1 VSSRDFTHLH
11 CHTEYSLLDGL
22 ARVGPL
28 MDAAHKQG
36 MTSLALTDHGVMFGA
51 VEFYG
56 EAKKRGIKP
65 IIGMEAYVAPRAMH
79 LREGKQDASGY
90 HFVLLAENETGYQNL
105 LTLASEAQLRGYYY
119 KPRVDKELLAKHSEG
134 LIALSACLS
143 SEVARHL
150 VKDDIQAA
158 EKAAKWYAE
167 VFEHRFYLEVQDHG
181 IAEQRT
187 VNRHIAAMAKRLG
200 LPLVVTNDVHYIAKE
215 HARAQ
220 EILLCVQTGT
230 TMDDPKRMKMDSHE
244 FYLKSADEMWHTFG
258 DEFPDA
264 LKNTM
269 EIAERCNLNLEFGR
283 VQLPEMPVPAGHSVD
298 TYLAEVCHDRLAVR
312 YDEVRD
318 DMRERL
324 DYELSV
330 IKKTGFAAYFLLL
343 DDIIGH
349 ARREGIMVGP
359 GRGCLSPDTPIEMS
373 MGGVKAIRDVEPG
386 DCVISR
392 DGMAREVIRRWDY
405 ESDEDLIRLRSY
417 YGDWRGVTLTPD
429 HKVLAEKSTR
439 KPGYESWADS
449 TKRAKKSLIEPT
461 GRLDW
466 LRADELTPGDW
477 VFCPTLAAPSSKRPP
492 CAIDLARYANGYD
505 MVSSRD
511 EVREYRINV
520 LLKRLYHRATLPRLI
535 TLDEPWGRILGLFAG
550 DGWLLSHKS
559 NRIGFAFNAAET
571 ESRAWV
577 EEFFHTLNL
586 QVDVRPHAGRKL
598 VQIEV
603 KSKFL
608 RAMFADLFD
617 GYAPTLKSRDKHV
630 PRAILEGSMGLQQGF
645 VHGLC
650 MSDGHDAG
658 SKNRITTTSLRL
670 AVETRQLLRLLG
682 LPSSVRKEN
691 RKVETR
697 SAFANAGPAYTVDF
711 PPDARFGATN
721 AMASYVY
728 RRVEGGFLLKLLSS
742 ELVPGTGTVHDLEVT
757 GEHNYLTSSF
767 VVHNSAVGSLAS
779 YCLGITNVDP
789 LQFDLLF
796 ERFLNPDRLSMPDI
810 DTDFADDRRDE
821 VIRYIT
827 ERFGADCVAQIS
839 TFGTMAAKAAI
850 KDVGRALAIPY
861 GDVDRLCK
869 LIPPM
874 PLKIT
879 IRESIDAVPELA
891 DLYNNNE
898 EVTRHLDMAMALEH
912 VKRHAS
918 THAAGVVISH
928 DPLVNVT
935 PLIRVGK
942 EGEQGQASQ
951 YEAGILDKIGLLK
964 MDILGLTTLTLIQRT
979 VRNIEVARGVL
990 VEPDEIPLDDPCI
1003 YELLTSGETAGIFQL
1018 ESGAMR
1024 KVLRDM
1030 KPDRFTDIVAVVALY
1045 RPGPMNFIPQY
1056 IARKNGTEKITY
1068 LHPDLED
1075 ILKESYGIIVY
1086 QDQVLRIAINFAGFT
1101 WGEADKLRKAMGKK
1115 LIDEMKK
1122 QQVHFDE
1129 GFAKTTKWVY
1139 QQDEA
1144 GAPTAVEVTKP
1155 AYPVK
1160 LAHELWPLMETFA
1173 GYGFNKCI
1181 AATTYVKLPDGTR
1194 LHISAAHK
1202 NPPEKIM
1209 AMWPDGQIR
1218 PHKVQRIVKTGRKAL
1233 VKVTTRTGKVIMAT
1247 PEHRLLTTEG
1257 YKRIDEMRLGM
1268 ELMTVTREATDNQRR
1283 ARRESM
1289 ISLNRSPDQRARA
1302 SERLSKRLAAMSP
1315 GEFAAYTQRAREAR
1329 TPEGMRTAA
1338 VTMHERLKWLYA
1350 NDPAWKAKFVAASLA
1365 NVRDCY
1371 DTGPGYGRCSIASN
1385 GMWCASQNE
1394 RGMCEWLIIQDIDFE
1409 MHKVL
1414 PNARICDFYFAGV
1427 YWEMDGMDHAP
1438 AYFADKY
1445 GELPY
1450 VVVTPED
1457 YKFVVEHHLALAHAE
1472 NGDPIVSIEPA
1483 GEGQTY
1489 DIEMAPDGPLNFI
1502 ANEVVSHNSHAAA
1515 YAQLACQT
1523 AYLKAKYKVEY
1534 MAACLSIETGSPDRM
1549 AVVLGE
1555 CRRLGITLLP
1565 PDVNHSDL
1573 DFAVEGDSVRY
1584 ALQAIKNV
1592 GANAIRSIVT
1602 SREQDGPFKDVDD
1615 FSRRVDWKAMNKRAL
1630 ESLIKAGALDSLG
1643 DRALLLGNLD
1653 RIVSQGQRAERDAA
1667 SGQVSLF
1674 ADVADLA
1681 ALALPSLI
1689 LTTVPDVPTKQLLA
1703 WEKEMLGLYISEHP
1717 LTAFQEQGRL
1727 LGVVSIAALGPSYA
1741 TKKVKLGAQ
1750 IITMRQILT
1759 KKSETMM
1766 ALELE
1771 DLEGTIEAVA
1781 FPRTYARFKEL
1792 FTDSA
1797 ILLVDGTVDMRN
1809 DRLQLIIDEVS
1820 IFEGKVSSGVELF
1833 SVYCPRSGDDERDL
1847 ALVQEVYLLL
1857 RAFPGKDKV
1866 QILTDIAGRRT
1877 PIPLPDGTSC
1887 CCPELLERL
1896 HALPDIGPDAVELV
1910 AAAPPPAPVPV
1921 IEQDMIPDAPPLS
1934 RGYIDPFAAL
1944 DSEDDVA

>member
-1 VSSRDFTHLH
+1 MPSRDFTHLH

-28 MDAAHKQG
+28 MDAAQKQG

-119 KPRVDKELLAKHSEG
+119 KPRVDKELLAKHSDG

-167 VFEHRFYLEVQDHG
+167 VFENRFYLEVQDHG

-187 VNRHIAAMAKRLG
+187 VNRHIAAMAKRLS

-215 HARAQ
+215 HAQAQ

-258 DEFPDA
+258 DEFPQA

-318 DMRERL
+318 DMKERL

-359 GRGCLSPDTPIEMS
+359 GRG
-373 MGGVKAIRDVEPG
+373 
-386 DCVISR
+386 
-392 DGMAREVIRRWDY
+392 
-405 ESDEDLIRLRSY
+405 
-417 YGDWRGVTLTPD
+417 
-429 HKVLAEKSTR
+429 
-439 KPGYESWADS
+439 
-449 TKRAKKSLIEPT
+449 
-461 GRLDW
+461 
-466 LRADELTPGDW
+466 
-477 VFCPTLAAPSSKRPP
+477 
-492 CAIDLARYANGYD
+492 
-505 MVSSRD
+505 
-511 EVREYRINV
+511 
-520 LLKRLYHRATLPRLI
+520 
-535 TLDEPWGRILGLFAG
+535 
-550 DGWLLSHKS
+550 
-559 NRIGFAFNAAET
+559 
-571 ESRAWV
+571 
-577 EEFFHTLNL
+577 
-586 QVDVRPHAGRKL
+586 
-598 VQIEV
+598 
-603 KSKFL
+603 
-608 RAMFADLFD
+608 
-617 GYAPTLKSRDKHV
+617 
-630 PRAILEGSMGLQQGF
+630 
-645 VHGLC
+645 
-650 MSDGHDAG
+650 
-658 SKNRITTTSLRL
+658 
-670 AVETRQLLRLLG
+670 
-682 LPSSVRKEN
+682 
-691 RKVETR
+691 
-697 SAFANAGPAYTVDF
+697 
-711 PPDARFGATN
+711 
-721 AMASYVY
+721 
-728 RRVEGGFLLKLLSS
+728 
-742 ELVPGTGTVHDLEVT
+742 
-757 GEHNYLTSSF
+757 
-767 VVHNSAVGSLAS
+767 SAVGSLAS

-879 IRESIDAVPELA
+879 IRESIDAVSELA
-891 DLYNNNE
+891 DLYNNND
-898 EVTRHLDMAMALEH
+898 EVKRHLDMAMALEH

-979 VRNIEVARGVL
+979 VRNIEISRGVL
-990 VEPDEIPLDDPCI
+990 VEPDEIPLDDPRI

-1056 IARKNGTEKITY
+1056 IARKNGSEKVTY
-1068 LHPDLED
+1068 LHEDLEP
-1075 ILKESYGIIVY
+1075 ILRESYGVIVY
-1086 QDQVLRIAINFAGFT
+1086 QDQVLRIAIEFAGFT

-1122 QQVHFDE
+1122 QQAHFDE

-1139 QQDEA
+1139 QQDET
-1144 GAPTAVEVTKP
+1144 GAPTAVEVPKP

-1173 GYGFNKCI
+1173 GYGFNKCLL
-1181 AATTYVKLPDGTR
+1181 ATTNIRLANGTKT
-1194 LHISAAHK
+1194 HISAAYK
-1202 NPPEKIM
+1202 NPPAEIM
-1209 AMWPDGQIR
+1209 AMWPDGQVR

-1233 VKVTTRTGKVIMAT
+1233 VKVTTRTGKVIVAT

-1268 ELMTVTREATDNQRR
+1268 ELMTVPHEATDNQRR

-1289 ISLNRSPDQRARA
+1289 ISLNRSHDQRARA
-1302 SERLSKRLAAMSP
+1302 SERLSRRIAAMTEE
-1315 GEFAAYTQRAREAR
+1315 EFAVYTRRAREAR
-1329 TPEGMRTAA
+1329 TPGGMRTAA
-1338 VTMHERLKWLYA
+1338 AAMHERLKWLYA
-1350 NDPAWKAKFVAASLA
+1350 NDPAWKAKIVAASLA

-1394 RGMCEWLIIQDIDFE
+1394 RDMCEWLIVQGIDFA

-1427 YWEMDGMDHAP
+1427 YWEMDGMDRAP
-1438 AYFADKY
+1438 AYFAEKY
-1445 GELPY
+1445 GDLPY

-1457 YKFVVEHHLALAHAE
+1457 YKFVVEHHLALEHAE
-1472 NGDPIVSIEPA
+1472 NGDPIISIEPA

-1489 DIEMAPDGPLNFI
+1489 DIEMAPNGPLNFI

-1555 CRRLGITLLP
+1555 CRRLGITILP

-1592 GANAIRSIVT
+1592 GVNAIRSIVT
-1602 SREQDGPFKDVDD
+1602 SREKDGPFKDVDD

-1674 ADVADLA
+1674 ADVADLE

-1750 IITMRQILT
+1750 ITTMRQILT

-1797 ILLVDGTVDMRN
+1797 ILLVAGTVDMRN

-1820 IFEGKVSSGVELF
+1820 IFEGKVSSGVERF
-1833 SVYCPRSGDDERDL
+1833 SVYCRRSGDDERDL
-1847 ALVQEVYLLL
+1847 ALVQDVYLLL
-1857 RAFPGKDKV
+1857 REFPGKDKV
-1866 QILTDIAGRRT
+1866 QILTDRAGRRV

-1896 HALPDIGPDAVELV
+1896 RALPGVGPDAVEIVSV
-1910 AAAPPPAPVPV
+1910 APPAAPAPV
-1921 IEQDMIPDAPPLS
+1921 IEQDMILDAPLS
-1934 RGYIDPFAAL
+1934 RGYVDPFAAL

>member
-1 VSSRDFTHLH
+1 LH

-28 MDAAHKQG
+28 MDAAQKQG

-90 HFVLLAENETGYQNL
+90 HFVLLAENEIGYQNL

-119 KPRVDKELLAKHSEG
+119 KPRVDKELLAKHSAG

-167 VFEHRFYLEVQDHG
+167 VFENRFYLEVQDHG

-187 VNRHIAAMAKRLG
+187 VNRHIAAMAKRLS

-215 HARAQ
+215 HAQAQ

-244 FYLKSADEMWHTFG
+244 FYLKSADEMWQTFG
-258 DEFPDA
+258 DEFPNA

-318 DMRERL
+318 DMKERL

-439 KPGYESWADS
+439 KPGYEGWADS

-466 LRADELTPGDW
+466 LRADELAPGDW

-492 CAIDLARYANGYD
+492 CVIDLARYANGYD
-505 MVSSRD
+505 MVSSGD

-535 TLDEPWGRILGLFAG
+535 TLDEAWGRILGLFAG

-577 EEFFHTLNL
+577 EEFFHALNL

-617 GYAPTLKSRDKHV
+617 GYAPILKARDKHV

-645 VHGLC
+645 VRGLC

-658 SKNRITTTSLRL
+658 SKNRIATTSLRL

-682 LPSSVRKEN
+682 VPSAVRKEN
-691 RKVETR
+691 RKAETR
-697 SAFANAGPAYTVDF
+697 AAFINAGTSYTVDF
-711 PPDARFGATN
+711 PPDARFGAN
-721 AMASYVY
+721 DAMASYVY

-742 ELVPGTGTVHDLEVT
+742 ELVPGTGTVHDLEVA

-767 VVHNSAVGSLAS
+767 LVHNSAVGSLAS

-869 LIPPM
+869 LIPLM

-891 DLYNNNE
+891 DLYNNND
-898 EVTRHLDMAMALEH
+898 EVKRHLDMAMALEH

-979 VRNIEVARGVL
+979 VRNIEISRGVL
-990 VEPDEIPLDDPCI
+990 IESDEIPLDDPCI
-1003 YELLTSGETAGIFQL
+1003 YDLLTSGETAGIFQL

-1056 IARKNGTEKITY
+1056 IARKNGSEKVTY
-1068 LHPDLED
+1068 LHEDLEP
-1075 ILKESYGIIVY
+1075 ILRESYGVIVY
-1086 QDQVLRIAINFAGFT
+1086 QDQVLRIAIEFAGFT

-1115 LIDEMKK
+1115 LIEEMKK
-1122 QQVHFDE
+1122 QQAHFDE

-1139 QQDEA
+1139 QQDET
-1144 GAPTAVEVTKP
+1144 GAPTAVEVPKP

-1173 GYGFNKCI
+1173 GYGFNKCSH
-1181 AATTYVKLPDGTR
+1181 AQTKVMLPDGSR
-1194 LHISAAHK
+1194 VPLAAAFK
-1202 NPPEKIM
+1202 RQPEEIM
-1209 AMWPDGQIR
+1209 AMWPDGEIR
-1218 PHKVQRIVKTGRKAL
+1218 PHKVYRIVKTGRKEL
-1233 VKVTTRTGKVIMAT
+1233 LKVKTQGGRVIKVT
-1247 PEHRLLTTEG
+1247 PEHRLLTIEG
-1257 YKRIDEMRLGM
+1257 YKRVDEMQIGL
-1268 ELMTVTREATDNQRR
+1268 ELMTSPRKLYAPHQLTEKMHQ
-1283 ARRESM
+1283 ARRTNITQLNQSREQRERVSM
-1289 ISLNRSPDQRARA
+1289 RVAQYQADRPQEDKVAHMKRMHALHPDMTRNAV
-1302 SERLSKRLAAMSP
+1302 AA
-1315 GEFAAYTQRAREAR
+1315 
-1329 TPEGMRTAA
+1329 
-1338 VTMHERLKWLYA
+1338 MHERVKWLWA
-1350 NDPAWKAKFVAASLA
+1350 NDSDWRVRWMEATFAATRAVL
-1365 NVRDCY
+1365 

-1394 RGMCEWLIIQDIDFE
+1394 RDMCEWLIAQGVDFE

-1414 PNARICDFYFAGV
+1414 PNGRICDFYFAGV
-1427 YWEMDGMDHAP
+1427 YWEMDGMDRAP

-1445 GELPY
+1445 GDLPY

-1457 YKFVVEHHLALAHAE
+1457 FKFGVEHHLALEHAQ
-1472 NGDPIVSIEPA
+1472 NGDPIISIEPC
-1483 GEGQTY
+1483 GEAMTY
-1489 DIEMAPDGPLNFI
+1489 DVEMAPDGPLNYL
-1502 ANEVVSHNSHAAA
+1502 ANDIVSHNSHAAA

-1555 CRRLGITLLP
+1555 CRRLGITILP

-1602 SREQDGPFKDVDD
+1602 SREKDGPFKDVDD

-1674 ADVADLA
+1674 ADVADIE

-1717 LTAFQEQGRL
+1717 LTACQEQGRL

-1750 IITMRQILT
+1750 ITTMRQILT

-1797 ILLVDGTVDMRN
+1797 ILLVAGTVDMRN
-1809 DRLQLIIDEVS
+1809 DRLQLIIDDVS
-1820 IFEGKVSSGVELF
+1820 IFEGKVSSGVERF
-1833 SVYCPRSGDDERDL
+1833 SVYCRRSGDDERDL
-1847 ALVQEVYLLL
+1847 ALVQDVYLLL
-1857 RAFPGKDKV
+1857 REFPGKDKV
-1866 QILTDIAGRRT
+1866 QIVTDRAGRRV

-1896 HALPDIGPDAVELV
+1896 RALPGIGPDAVEIVSV
-1910 AAAPPPAPVPV
+1910 APPAAPAPI
-1921 IEQDMIPDAPPLS
+1921 IEQDMILDAPLS
-1934 RGYIDPFAAL
+1934 RGYVDPFAAL

>member
-1 VSSRDFTHLH
+1 MPSRDFTHLH

-28 MDAAHKQG
+28 MDAAQKQG

-90 HFVLLAENETGYQNL
+90 HFVLLAENEIGYQNL

-119 KPRVDKELLAKHSEG
+119 KPRVDKELLAKHSDG

-167 VFEHRFYLEVQDHG
+167 VFENRFYLEVQDHG

-187 VNRHIAAMAKRLG
+187 VNRHIAAMAKRLS

-215 HARAQ
+215 HAQAQ

-258 DEFPDA
+258 DEFPQA

-318 DMRERL
+318 DMKERL

-359 GRGCLSPDTPIEMS
+359 GRG
-373 MGGVKAIRDVEPG
+373 
-386 DCVISR
+386 
-392 DGMAREVIRRWDY
+392 
-405 ESDEDLIRLRSY
+405 
-417 YGDWRGVTLTPD
+417 
-429 HKVLAEKSTR
+429 
-439 KPGYESWADS
+439 
-449 TKRAKKSLIEPT
+449 
-461 GRLDW
+461 
-466 LRADELTPGDW
+466 
-477 VFCPTLAAPSSKRPP
+477 
-492 CAIDLARYANGYD
+492 
-505 MVSSRD
+505 
-511 EVREYRINV
+511 
-520 LLKRLYHRATLPRLI
+520 
-535 TLDEPWGRILGLFAG
+535 
-550 DGWLLSHKS
+550 
-559 NRIGFAFNAAET
+559 
-571 ESRAWV
+571 
-577 EEFFHTLNL
+577 
-586 QVDVRPHAGRKL
+586 
-598 VQIEV
+598 
-603 KSKFL
+603 
-608 RAMFADLFD
+608 
-617 GYAPTLKSRDKHV
+617 
-630 PRAILEGSMGLQQGF
+630 
-645 VHGLC
+645 
-650 MSDGHDAG
+650 
-658 SKNRITTTSLRL
+658 
-670 AVETRQLLRLLG
+670 
-682 LPSSVRKEN
+682 
-691 RKVETR
+691 
-697 SAFANAGPAYTVDF
+697 
-711 PPDARFGATN
+711 
-721 AMASYVY
+721 
-728 RRVEGGFLLKLLSS
+728 
-742 ELVPGTGTVHDLEVT
+742 
-757 GEHNYLTSSF
+757 
-767 VVHNSAVGSLAS
+767 SAVGSLAS

-879 IRESIDAVPELA
+879 IKESIDAVPELA
-891 DLYNNNE
+891 DLYNNND
-898 EVTRHLDMAMALEH
+898 EVKRHLDMAMALEH

-979 VRNIEVARGVL
+979 VRNIEISRGVL
-990 VEPDEIPLDDPCI
+990 IESDEIPLDDPCI
-1003 YELLTSGETAGIFQL
+1003 YDLLTSGETAGIFQL

-1056 IARKNGTEKITY
+1056 IARKNGSEKVTY
-1068 LHPDLED
+1068 LHEDLEP
-1075 ILKESYGIIVY
+1075 ILRESYGVIVY
-1086 QDQVLRIAINFAGFT
+1086 QDQVLRIAIEFAGFT

-1115 LIDEMKK
+1115 LIEEMKK
-1122 QQVHFDE
+1122 QQAHFDE

-1139 QQDEA
+1139 QQDET
-1144 GAPTAVEVTKP
+1144 GAPTAVEVPKP

-1173 GYGFNKCI
+1173 GYGFNKCLL
-1181 AATTYVKLPDGTR
+1181 ATTNIR
-1194 LHISAAHK
+1194 LANGAKVHISAAYK
-1202 NPPEKIM
+1202 NPPAEIM

-1233 VKVTTRTGKVIMAT
+1233 LKVTTRTGKVIMAT

-1268 ELMTVTREATDNQRR
+1268 ELMTAPREATENQRR
-1283 ARRESM
+1283 ARRASM
-1289 ISLNRSPDQRARA
+1289 VQLNHLPEQRGRA
-1302 SERLSKRLAAMSP
+1302 SERLSKRIAAMSVE
-1315 GEFAAYTQRAREAR
+1315 EFVSYTQRARAGR
-1329 TPEGMRTAA
+1329 TAEGMRVAVAA
-1338 VTMHERLKWLYA
+1338 MHERLKWLYA
-1350 NDPAWKAKFVAASLA
+1350 NDPAWKAKIVAASLA

-1394 RGMCEWLIIQDIDFE
+1394 RDMCEWLIVQGIDFA

-1427 YWEMDGMDHAP
+1427 YWEMDGMDRAP
-1438 AYFADKY
+1438 AYFAQKY
-1445 GELPY
+1445 GDLPY

-1555 CRRLGITLLP
+1555 CRRLGITILP

-1602 SREQDGPFKDVDD
+1602 SREKDGPFKDVDD

-1674 ADVADLA
+1674 ADVADIE

-1750 IITMRQILT
+1750 ITTMRQILT

-1797 ILLVDGTVDMRN
+1797 ILLVAGTVDMRN

-1820 IFEGKVSSGVELF
+1820 IFEGKVSSGVERF
-1833 SVYCPRSGDDERDL
+1833 SVYCRRSGDDERDL
-1847 ALVQEVYLLL
+1847 ALVQDVYLLL
-1857 RAFPGKDKV
+1857 REFPGKDKV
-1866 QILTDIAGRRT
+1866 QIVTDIAGRCV

-1896 HALPDIGPDAVELV
+1896 RALPGIGPDAVEIVSV
-1910 AAAPPPAPVPV
+1910 APPAAPAPI
-1921 IEQDMIPDAPPLS
+1921 IEQDMILDAPLS
-1934 RGYIDPFAAL
+1934 RGYVDPFAAL

>member
-1 VSSRDFTHLH
+1 VPSRDFTHLH

-28 MDAAHKQG
+28 MDAAQKQG
-36 MTSLALTDHGVMFGA
+36 MSSLALTDHGVMFGA

-105 LTLASEAQLRGYYY
+105 LMLASEAQLRGYYY
-119 KPRVDKELLAKHSEG
+119 KPRVDKELLAKHSDG

-187 VNRHIAAMAKRLG
+187 VNKHIAAMAKRLS

-298 TYLAEVCHDRLAVR
+298 TYLAEVCHDRLATR

-359 GRGCLSPDTPIEMS
+359 GRG
-373 MGGVKAIRDVEPG
+373 
-386 DCVISR
+386 
-392 DGMAREVIRRWDY
+392 
-405 ESDEDLIRLRSY
+405 
-417 YGDWRGVTLTPD
+417 
-429 HKVLAEKSTR
+429 
-439 KPGYESWADS
+439 
-449 TKRAKKSLIEPT
+449 
-461 GRLDW
+461 
-466 LRADELTPGDW
+466 
-477 VFCPTLAAPSSKRPP
+477 
-492 CAIDLARYANGYD
+492 
-505 MVSSRD
+505 
-511 EVREYRINV
+511 
-520 LLKRLYHRATLPRLI
+520 
-535 TLDEPWGRILGLFAG
+535 
-550 DGWLLSHKS
+550 
-559 NRIGFAFNAAET
+559 
-571 ESRAWV
+571 
-577 EEFFHTLNL
+577 
-586 QVDVRPHAGRKL
+586 
-598 VQIEV
+598 
-603 KSKFL
+603 
-608 RAMFADLFD
+608 
-617 GYAPTLKSRDKHV
+617 
-630 PRAILEGSMGLQQGF
+630 
-645 VHGLC
+645 
-650 MSDGHDAG
+650 
-658 SKNRITTTSLRL
+658 
-670 AVETRQLLRLLG
+670 
-682 LPSSVRKEN
+682 
-691 RKVETR
+691 
-697 SAFANAGPAYTVDF
+697 
-711 PPDARFGATN
+711 
-721 AMASYVY
+721 
-728 RRVEGGFLLKLLSS
+728 
-742 ELVPGTGTVHDLEVT
+742 
-757 GEHNYLTSSF
+757 
-767 VVHNSAVGSLAS
+767 SAVGSLAS

-891 DLYNNNE
+891 GLYNNND
-898 EVTRHLDMAMALEH
+898 EVKRHLDMAMALEH

-979 VRNIEVARGVL
+979 VRNIEISRGVL

-1056 IARKNGTEKITY
+1056 IARKNGAEKITY

-1122 QQVHFDE
+1122 QQAHFDE

-1144 GAPTAVEVTKP
+1144 GAPTAVEVPKP

-1181 AATTYVKLPDGTR
+1181 FATTYIKLPNGTR
-1194 LHISAAHK
+1194 MQISAAHK

-1209 AMWPDGQIR
+1209 AMWPGGQIR

-1233 VKVTTRTGKVIMAT
+1233 VEVRTRAGNVIKAT
-1247 PEHRLLTTEG
+1247 AEHRLLTTEG
-1257 YKRIDEMRLGM
+1257 YKRIDDMRVGM
-1268 ELMTVTREATDNQRR
+1268 ELITVPRKVTDDMRR
-1283 ARRESM
+1283 ARRDNM
-1289 ISLNRSPDQRARA
+1289 TRLNRLDEQRERVSIRVAQYQAGRPLEDKIAHMKRMHHLHPDLTRNAV
-1302 SERLSKRLAAMSP
+1302 AA
-1315 GEFAAYTQRAREAR
+1315 
-1329 TPEGMRTAA
+1329 
-1338 VTMHERLKWLYA
+1338 MHERKKWLWE
-1350 NDPAWKAKFVAASLA
+1350 NDAIWRTRWMEASLA
-1365 NVRDCY
+1365 GIKVTR

-1394 RGMCEWLIIQDIDFE
+1394 RDMCEWLIAQGVDFE

-1414 PNARICDFYFAGV
+1414 LNGRICDFYFASV
-1427 YWEMDGMDHAP
+1427 YWEMDGMDRVP
-1438 AYFADKY
+1438 AYFAQKY

-1457 YKFVVEHHLALAHAE
+1457 YKFVVEHHLALVHAE

-1602 SREQDGPFKDVDD
+1602 SREKDGPFKDIDD

-1653 RIVSQGQRAERDAA
+1653 RIVSRGQRAERDAA

-1674 ADVADLA
+1674 ADVADLE

-1689 LTTVPDVPTKQLLA
+1689 LTTVPDVPTKHLLA

-1750 IITMRQILT
+1750 ITTMRQILT

-1781 FPRTYARFKEL
+1781 FPRTYARYKEL

-1797 ILLVDGTVDMRN
+1797 ILLVDGTVDLRN

-1820 IFEGKVSSGVELF
+1820 IFEGKVSAGVERF
-1833 SVYCPRSGDDERDL
+1833 SVYCRRSGDDERDL
-1847 ALVQEVYLLL
+1847 ALVQDVYLLL
-1857 RAFPGKDKV
+1857 REFPGKDKV
-1866 QILTDIAGRRT
+1866 QILTDRAGRRV

-1896 HALPDIGPDAVELV
+1896 RALPGVGPDAVEIV
-1910 AAAPPPAPVPV
+1910 SAAPPAAPTPV
-1921 IEQDMIPDAPPLS
+1921 IEQDMISDAPLS

-1944 DSEDDVA
+1944 DSQDDLA